1 MDASVSSVSRA
12 SLSGYSDPSR
22 SFPRIAGDAIVGK
35 KVALKAGALGRLFE
49 PLVAYQ
55 LKRISPRTLAAFK
68 YLVENGEP
76 PTVKH
81 TNLPRVA
88 TAC

>member
-1 MDASVSSVSRA
+1 VAWSESVSAAGMDASVSSVSRA

-35 KVALKAGALGRLFE
+35 KVALKGGALGRLFE

-76 PTVKH
+76 PT
-81 TNLPRVA
+81 
-88 TAC
+88 